1 MEVKKSEFRDPSV
14 IDYEIG
20 AINGEIQKLNESL
33 VALGN
38 IRVSLEFKMKEFENL
53 RAEGNKAWTESQN
66 IGIGKICSH
75 CGQEIKNSKALE
87 AHKAELDRKVEE
99 VRAKIGPLQQEI
111 NELTQK
117 VNSSADEYNKINAAI
132 SQFTAEVSK
141 RMTEKSTIA
150 STLSEITRYQGL
162 LDTAT
167 RDLSALGVVERVDL
181 PDNFMEKMAEIQSGI
196 SA

>member
-1 MEVKKSEFRDPSV
+1 MMTLPSVSRDELEKMKREGLEIQRKNSEWNRYVSQTSRLQAQIQSYQDRLSELEVKKSEFRDPSV

-75 CGQEIKNSKALE
+75 CGQEI
-87 AHKAELDRKVEE
+87 
-99 VRAKIGPLQQEI
+99 
-111 NELTQK
+111 
-117 VNSSADEYNKINAAI
+117 
-132 SQFTAEVSK
+132 
-141 RMTEKSTIA
+141 TIMGVTT
-150 STLSEITRYQGL
+150 SPDTLL
-162 LDTAT
+162 
-167 RDLSALGVVERVDL
+167 
-181 PDNFMEKMAEIQSGI
+181 
-196 SA
+196 